1 MRARHHQVMDFL
13 ELEGGDVHDR
23 TLVGV
28 DRPVSSAVYTSVC
41 GIARHGAQR
50 VEASMNTG
58 FCWTRIFN
66 PTS

>member
-23 TLVGV
+23 NPVGV
-28 DRPVSSAVYTSVC
+28 DRPVSARCTPPSAASHGV
-41 GIARHGAQR
+41 GAQR

-58 FCWTRIFN
+58 FC
-66 PTS
+66 